1 MVTYHIAKIKK
12 DESKPGAGAAIE
24 RKISELIDMLDGGKP
39 FPSRLSNTEQGLFF
53 EGYYQQIQKNY
64 RTAKENKQNKEE
76 QE

>member
-1 MVTYHIAKIKK
+1 
-12 DESKPGAGAAIE
+12 
-24 RKISELIDMLDGGKP
+24 MLDGGKP